1 MMKKESARKV
11 GFSRGT
17 ILILVLLPLIT
28 GVVCVGLGRY
38 AISPREVLSTL
49 LRKLLLLFGQESSEA
64 PRSETIV
71 WTMRVPRVLLAML
84 VGGGLSVA
92 GAAFQS
98 LFSNPLA
105 TPDTLGVASGASLGA
120 ALGLLWGLPMMAVQV
135 LALICGFC
143 AVLLT
148 FLVGSRR
155 DSAQTMTSIVLAGMV
170 ISSLFTAFV
179 SLVKYVA
186 DSDSQLPAITY
197 WLMGSLASAVWPT
210 LRFGA
215 PFLIAGIVVLMALRW
230 RLNIL
235 PLSEDEARS
244 TGVNLTALRVVVSLA
259 ATMITAASVAMC
271 GQVAWIGLL
280 IPHICRM
287 LFGSDSTRLV
297 PSSLSLGAVFM
308 TLVDTLSRSATASEI
323 PISILTAII
332 GAPFFIHLL
341 RQSRGWNT

>member
-1 MMKKESARKV
+1 MKESSRKI
-11 GFSRGT
+11 GFSRPAA
-17 ILILVLLPLIT
+17 LILWLLPLLT
-28 GVVCVGLGRY
+28 GLICIGLGRY
-38 AISPREVLSTL
+38 AISPREVLLTL
-49 LRKLLLLFGQESSEA
+49 LRKGMQLFGAESGEA
-64 PRSETIV
+64 LRSETIV

-120 ALGLLWGLPMMAVQV
+120 ALGLLWGLPIMAVQV
-135 LALICGFC
+135 LALLCGFL
-143 AVLLT
+143 AVALT
-148 FLVGSRR
+148 FLVGSKRE
-155 DSAQTMTSIVLAGMV
+155 SAQTMTSIVLAGMV

-215 PFLIAGIVVLMALRW
+215 PFLIAGIIVLVALRW

-235 PLSEDEARS
+235 PLSEDEARA
-244 TGVNLTALRVVVSLA
+244 TGVHLTALRVVVSLA

-287 LFGSDSTRLV
+287 LFGSESARLV
-297 PSSLSLGAVFM
+297 PASLSLGAVFM

-341 RQSRGWNT
+341 RQSRGWNS